1 MLMRFHFGLGVG
13 HVYSHHRATQTEVQ
27 REGSA
32 VLASFTQD
40 VQDPEHGEV
49 DKEEQGEQEQ
59 EQEQDDD
66 DCDDCDDCDCDCDGA
81 RVGAI
86 EHRFSTSNDS
96 LEEFDDM
103 YDSEAE
109 LDYEN

>member
-13 HVYSHHRATQTEVQ
+13 HIYSHHRATQTEVQ

-32 VLASFTQD
+32 VQALFTQD
-40 VQDPEHGEV
+40 VQDPEHREV
-49 DKEEQGEQEQ
+49 DKGEQE
-59 EQEQDDD
+59 EQEEQEEQDD
-66 DCDDCDDCDCDCDGA
+66 DCDDFDDFDFDCDGA

-86 EHRFSTSNDS
+86 EHWFSTSNDS